1 MVRLP
6 FHFIPGPLDVICA
19 RGKAAKTH
27 EGNQRYQDTIE
38 HYIERYVKV
47 HCKLQKMAI
56 ISEIVTL
63 VRLKS
68 PLGGFVKLKTDGR
81 WYEVGDHFA
90 REKVSQSLRD
100 SLHALYRSSC
110 RSKTV
115 RRAMKR
121 KQELVVANDEEE
133 EDPANKNDETKKQE
147 PTAEEPTAE
156 EPTAEEPTAEGP
168 TAEGPTAEGTTTE
181 GPTAEEPTEGIVKP
195 NKACSSSEPRPNDCK
210 SQSAT
215 RTLGEKAETIVSNK
229 EILSQA

>member
-147 PTAEEPTAE
+147 PKEEPK
-156 EPTAEEPTAEGP
+156 EGP
-168 TAEGPTAEGTTTE
+168 TAEGPIAE

>member
-121 KQELVVANDEEE
+121 KQELVVANDDE
-133 EDPANKNDETKKQE
+133 EDPTNKNDETKKQE
-147 PTAEEPTAE
+147 PKEGPTAEEPTAK

-168 TAEGPTAEGTTTE
+168 TAEGPTAEQLTQDF
-181 GPTAEEPTEGIVKP
+181 VKP
-195 NKACSSSEPRPNDCK
+195 NRALSSSGPRPIDCK

-215 RTLGEKAETIVSNK
+215 RTLGERAETILSNK